1 MMLSLQF
8 AVWIMIRVA
17 IAWPLAY
24 FVMNG
29 WLQNFAYRT
38 SIDPWIFILS
48 ALLALV
54 MAVLTVSL
62 QAFKSGTANPV
73 DSVRY
78 E

>member
-8 AVWIMIRVA
+8 ALWVMITNA

-24 FVMNG
+24 FVVNG
-29 WLQNFAYRT
+29 WLPNFAYRT
-38 SIDPWIFILS
+38 SIGLWIFFLS

-62 QAFKSGTANPV
+62 QAFKSGPANPF
-73 DSVRY
+73 DSLRY
-78 E
+78 K